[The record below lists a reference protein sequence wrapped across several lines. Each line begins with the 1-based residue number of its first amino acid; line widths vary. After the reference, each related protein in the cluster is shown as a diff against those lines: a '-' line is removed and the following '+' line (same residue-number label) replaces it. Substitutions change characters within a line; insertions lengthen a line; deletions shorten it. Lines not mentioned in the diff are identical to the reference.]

1 MPSRNARRGSNFER
15 EIVNLARE
23 AGFRAERAF
32 GSNGKALG
40 EVEQVDLKIN
50 SFRVQAKRRKKL
62 AEYLQVPEGADGV
75 VFKQDR
81 RPALALIPF
90 ATLLELLKDRE

>member
-1 MPSRNARRGSNFER
+1 M
-15 EIVNLARE
+15 NLARE

-40 EVEQVDLKIN
+40 ESEQVDLKIN

-62 AEYLQVPEGADGV
+62 AEDLQVPEGADGV

-81 RPALALIPF
+81 RAPLALIPY